1 MKTKITSKNKNI
13 INIKI
18 NTGKNK
24 KRKQSKPSS
33 SGNGKSSY
41 NTGYSMMPP
50 IIYNAPAPS
59 LFPNNQPQ
67 YINNTTTE
75 PVSIKQEQVAIK
87 QEMVSPK
94 KEPVSIRKERLK
106 KFDTTFQPSTKNN
119 IPPFINVPSNTPSL
133 IVDLDSDT
141 SSVLS
146 SIDSVNDNF
155 NKIQMVDSGNQIQ
168 PAMKEFGTQ
177 VYKNSKG
184 ALQDDVPTR
193 GRPSKSKRM
202 QRMEAEN
209 VITPYRH
216 RYREEESDEDSGY
229 DSIWIKSPQHFI

>member
-41 NTGYSMMPP
+41 NSGYSMMPP
-50 IIYNAPAPS
+50 IIYNAPTPS

-75 PVSIKQEQVAIK
+75 PVAIKQEPVAIK
-87 QEMVSPK
+87 QEPVSPK

-106 KFDTTFQPSTKNN
+106 KFNNTAQSSTNS
-119 IPPFINVPSNTPSL
+119 NVPQYINALSNSPFL
-133 IVDLDSDT
+133 IVDLDSDK

-155 NKIQMVDSGNQIQ
+155 NKPQMVDS
-168 PAMKEFGTQ
+168 GTQ

-184 ALQDDVPTR
+184 ALQEDTPKR

-202 QRMEAEN
+202 ARMEAEN
-209 VITPYRH
+209 VITPNQR
-216 RYREEESDEDSGY
+216 RYREESDEDSGY
-229 DSIWIKSPQHFI
+229 DSVWISPGQQDFI